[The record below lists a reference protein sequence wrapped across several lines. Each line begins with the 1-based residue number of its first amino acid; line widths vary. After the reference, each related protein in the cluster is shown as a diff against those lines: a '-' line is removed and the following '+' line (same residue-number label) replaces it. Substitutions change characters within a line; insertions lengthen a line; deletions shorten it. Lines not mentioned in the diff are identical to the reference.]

1 MRKYQSRNLKKAYDL
16 GQYAPLYRSKLLGKL
31 KQIRPSGERLAPIN
45 LDFGPIRFLIAR
57 HFGFCKGVENAIE
70 VAYETLEKH
79 QDRRVF
85 MISELIHNSFV
96 NADLQQRGLRF
107 IKTAKGEQLIPWEE
121 IKADDV
127 VITPAFGASVED
139 IARLR
144 TIGVDIQ
151 KWNATCRFVENVWFR
166 AKELGEQGYTV
177 IIHGKFKHEET
188 QATFSHS
195 RVFTP
200 TVVVKDMKES
210 QILSQIILG
219 HRSIADFERYFSEK
233 ATPGFDPTKDL
244 ERIAVVNQ
252 TTMLATETAAISAH
266 FAKAM
271 EEKFGSAELE
281 NRVANTR
288 DTLCYATKNNQ
299 SATTKL
305 LQEKADLAIV
315 IGGHNSSNTSHLVEL
330 CEEKL
335 PTYFIESESDILSA
349 EKIRHYAFREAEE
362 HTIAGYLPI
371 KEPLTV
377 LITSGASCPDAIV
390 EKVLDRLLSFFPRSK
405 TIMELMEERQSAQKK
420 GGEISPAS
428 TRVSKIA

>member
-1 MRKYQSRNLKKAYDL
+1 MRKYQSRNLKKEYDL
-16 GQYAPLYRSKLLGKL
+16 GQYAPLYRSQLLGKL
-31 KQIRPSGERLAPIN
+31 KQIRPEGDRLTPIELN
-45 LDFGPIRFLIAR
+45 FGPIRFMVAR

-79 QDRRVF
+79 QNRRVF

-96 NADLQQRGLRF
+96 NADLQERGLRF

-121 IKADDV
+121 IRADDV

-139 IARLR
+139 IARLQ
-144 TIGVDIQ
+144 TIGVDFQ
-151 KWNATCRFVENVWFR
+151 QWNATCRFVENVWFR

-177 IIHGKFKHEET
+177 IIHGKFRHEET

-200 TVVVKDMKES
+200 TVVVKDMAES
-210 QILSQIILG
+210 QILSDIILG
-219 HRSIADFERYFSEK
+219 RRSIADFEQYFSER
-233 ATPGFDPTKDL
+233 ATPDFDPSKDL
-244 ERIAVVNQ
+244 EKIAVVNQ

-266 FAKAM
+266 FAQIM
-271 EEKFGSAELE
+271 EERFGPAERE
-281 NRVANTR
+281 DRVANTR

-305 LQEKADLAIV
+305 LEEQADLAIV

-362 HTIAGYLPI
+362 QVIAGYLPN
-371 KEPLTV
+371 KESLTV

-390 EKVLDRLLSFFPRSK
+390 EKVLDRLISFFPRSK
-405 TIMELMEERQSAQKK
+405 TILELMEETQEDKKK

-428 TRVSKIA
+428 TSISKIV